1 MITLILSPRPNWRQM
16 LRQYFKYLSRSDF
29 PFQELFAYKYSNQ
42 KVDLFFLWDR
52 YFPRNKRSI
61 ICIIATFLKISMQ
74 QSLFAQNSSLQI
86 CAFRCRRVQS
96 PESPLC
102 MELHRPE
109 AGRAGAFSRIPCLRC
124 EIAHLSG
131 SAFLYLARDKIPPA
145 GTAPAGGTIFS
156 AHSAPDKQTEI
167 MQSAPAAM
175 LSAAA
180 QTQAQVPRIPTQ

>member
-1 MITLILSPRPNWRQM
+1 M
-16 LRQYFKYLSRSDF
+16 YYSDF
-29 PFQELFAYKYSNQ
+29 FENIHA
-42 KVDLFFLWDR
+42 
-52 YFPRNKRSI
+52 
-61 ICIIATFLKISMQ
+61 A

-109 AGRAGAFSRIPCLRC
+109 AVRAGAFSRIPCLRC

-145 GTAPAGGTIFS
+145 GTAPAGGMTRSGRRCWRFYNKYFKILDNNQFEIFKYYKIYKVYETDNFFYLYTNRT
-156 AHSAPDKQTEI
+156 HSFLINKNNFLVRYTY
-167 MQSAPAAM
+167 
-175 LSAAA
+175 
-180 QTQAQVPRIPTQ
+180 